1 MQDNGLIYSA
11 LSTLLCSN
19 ASAARMPP
27 HPGQGSPVRSLN
39 GHRGKGMCGW
49 FLTTTTAML
58 IADRYPIGYRIS
70 LVLQCIE
77 QLVQSADTQ
86 CQKCLA
92 QFLVVVFASVGLSI
106 DHINDP
112 PDVATSAS
120 EQF

>member
-1 MQDNGLIYSA
+1 MQNKIRIHDNGLIYSA
-11 LSTLLCSN
+11 LSTLPCSN

-27 HPGQGSPVRSLN
+27 HPGQGSPVNSLN

-77 QLVQSADTQ
+77 QLVQSADT
-86 CQKCLA
+86 
-92 QFLVVVFASVGLSI
+92 
-106 DHINDP
+106 
-112 PDVATSAS
+112 
-120 EQF
+120 